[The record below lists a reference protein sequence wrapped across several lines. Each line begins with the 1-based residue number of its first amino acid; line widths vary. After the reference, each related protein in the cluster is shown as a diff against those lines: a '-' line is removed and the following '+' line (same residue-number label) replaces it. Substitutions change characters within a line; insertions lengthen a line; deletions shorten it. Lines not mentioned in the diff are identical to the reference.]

1 MDRTVYSLFCDKD
14 ARLTMTTPISVSSS
28 KFIQIAE
35 MLHASIPEPGKAM
48 TALEAGGEAA
58 FSNPSAALEYVT
70 NLIAEEADFRADYI
84 DVNLDALNSAD
95 PAGQMRQY
103 VKLIGQF
110 GKGTP
115 PSVDSS
121 NTEVLEVGLD
131 AWKNLGEERAPA
143 LVNSIPYHQ
152 MEAYQPIL
160 SRRAQHP
167 FRAVCLLTGMEG
179 PLPSAEAIVEAARD
193 MFRRMRA
200 FGFEPEDLF
209 FDAVTLG
216 VMFDGCLDSLCMPK
230 PTHAHN
236 AFQAIAIMR
245 NDPEMQG
252 VHAIFGASN
261 WAHGVKK
268 RRVGHLRAYI
278 EAARR
283 RGLDAAIVDVRREF
297 DTQAAPAELVGFVE
311 AFAALDGGDDSM
323 ERYGEL
329 MHQARQAEWL

>member
-1 MDRTVYSLFCDKD
+1 MGPDGLFPVFEKD
-14 ARLTMTTPISVSSS
+14 FRFTMTTPTSDSSS

-48 TALEAGGEAA
+48 AALEASGDNA
-58 FSNPSAALEYVT
+58 FSSPSEALGYLT
-70 NLIAEEADFRADYI
+70 HLIAEQAAFRADYL
-84 DVNLDALNSAD
+84 DVNLDALNSAA
-95 PAGQMRQY
+95 PTGLMRQY
-103 VKLIGQF
+103 MNLIDQF
-110 GKGTP
+110 GQGTP

-121 NTEVLEVGLD
+121 NIEVLEAGLD
-131 AWKNLGEERAPA
+131 AWLNLGRERKPA

-152 MEAYQPIL
+152 MEAYQAIL

-179 PLPSAEAIVEAARD
+179 PLPSSEAIVEAARD

-200 FGFEPEDLF
+200 FGFEPDDLF
-209 FDAVTLG
+209 FDTVTLG

-230 PTHAHN
+230 PTHTHN
-236 AFQAIAIMR
+236 AFRAIEILR
-245 NDPEMQG
+245 NDPEMRG

-297 DTQAAPAELVGFVE
+297 DTQTAPEELVGFVE
-311 AFAALDGGDDSM
+311 AFAALDGGENSM
-323 ERYGEL
+323 EQYGEL